1 MVRLRLTVSFLKR
14 KNKDLEL
21 DLNFTQALANILVVA
36 LENKRLGRRQLEQEV
51 LKREMEI
58 ASQVQQL
65 LFPATLPNTDFLKA
79 EVTYIP
85 HSRVGG
91 DYYDLIASGEDKI
104 YFCVAD
110 VSGKGMAAALLMSN
124 FQAALRTLLR
134 SHTDLETL
142 IHQLNFT
149 LFDLTKGERFLTFF
163 LGEYEFASGNLRF
176 VNAGHNPPVLCSAAS
191 GAIEFLEAGTTILGA
206 FELVPFLEVGIR
218 EGLRDFTIHLYTDG
232 LTEAMNPEEEEFGE
246 QRFNEFIEKNRD
258 QDPAQFHR
266 EFRLAMDKFSKKVPF
281 HDDLTL
287 LSLRFS
293 SP

>member
-1 MVRLRLTVSFLKR
+1 
-14 KNKDLEL
+14 
-21 DLNFTQALANILVVA
+21 
-36 LENKRLGRRQLEQEV
+36 
-51 LKREMEI
+51 
-58 ASQVQQL
+58 
-65 LFPATLPNTDFLKA
+65 
-79 EVTYIP
+79 
-85 HSRVGG
+85 
-91 DYYDLIASGEDKI
+91 
-104 YFCVAD
+104 
-110 VSGKGMAAALLMSN
+110 
-124 FQAALRTLLR
+124 
-134 SHTDLETL
+134 
-142 IHQLNFT
+142 
-149 LFDLTKGERFLTFF
+149 
-163 LGEYEFASGNLRF
+163 